1 MATARVEGG
10 SLRVG
15 AHTHI
20 VKENAIVTR
29 KTVGPVHVQIQKSAH
44 RKPRLQIP
52 PRLAQPLRFFCQQS
66 PKTSSSLPVRGRRR
80 TGFFSLLPVAP
91 VAGCAGFFAPASVV
105 FDAVFDAARFFTI
118 TQQSEFVVQAGSA
131 PGWTFEFARQ
141 SSTNVARVNFVRG
154 VFG

>member
-80 TGFFSLLPVAP
+80 TDFFSLLPVAP

-118 TQQSEFVVQAGSA
+118 TQQSEFQAKLRKRVGL
-131 PGWTFEFARQ
+131 
-141 SSTNVARVNFVRG
+141 SSLLDS
-154 VFG
+154 